1 MSPPSIARPLLGW
14 YDKNRRSLP
23 WRAKPGHTTPPYQVW
38 LSEIMLQQTTVAAV
52 IPYFQKFVTRW
63 PTIEA
68 LAAAELNDVL
78 AAWAGLGYYSRAR
91 NLHKCAR
98 YMVSEKD
105 GIFPRH
111 LAELRSLPGIG
122 PYTAAAIAAI
132 AYNEPANVVDGNVE
146 RVMARL
152 FAVRTPLPKAK
163 PELTALAGRLVPKKR
178 CGDYAQAL
186 MDLGATVCTP
196 HSPVCEACPLARYCA
211 ARKAGLERT
220 LPARIKT
227 KARPVKQAL
236 VFVLEDDKGRLWLR
250 RRPESGLLGGMLEF
264 PSTSWNIAAPRP
276 LSEELRL
283 LGVKNLPGAAHW
295 TLHKLPIKH
304 VFTHFELNLTIVRAK
319 TKPGAKLPPGLWL
332 KPSEAAKDALPSVMI
347 KILRAHKK
355 VRTVWHVG

>member
-23 WRAKPGHTTPPYQVW
+23 WRAEPGHKTPPYQVW

-63 PTIEA
+63 PSVEA
-68 LAAAELNDVL
+68 LATAGLNDVL

-98 YMVSEKD
+98 YLVDEKG
-105 GIFPRH
+105 GIFPRQ
-111 LAELRSLPGIG
+111 LAELRGLPGIG

-132 AYNEPANVVDGNVE
+132 AYDQPANVVDGNVE

-152 FAVRTPLPKAK
+152 FAVKTPLPKAK
-163 PELTALAGRLVPKKR
+163 PELAALAGQFVPQKR

-196 HSPVCEACPLARYCA
+196 QSPACESCPLARRCA
-211 ARKAGLERT
+211 ARKAGLEKT
-220 LPARIKT
+220 LPART
-227 KARPVKQAL
+227 KAKVRPVKQAL

-250 RRPESGLLGGMLEF
+250 RRAESGLLGGMLEF
-264 PSTSWNIAAPRP
+264 PSTPWTITAPGP
-276 LSEELRL
+276 LSEELKL
-283 LGVKNLPGAAHW
+283 LGVKNLPGVAHW
-295 TLHKLPIKH
+295 APHGPPIKH
-304 VFTHFELNLTIVRAK
+304 VFTHFELGLTLIRAK
-319 TKPGAKLPPGLWL
+319 AKAGAKLPPGLWL
-332 KPSEAAKDALPSVMI
+332 NPSEAAKDALPSVMM
-347 KILRAHKK
+347 KVLRAYKHLP
-355 VRTVWHVG
+355 